1 MPWSDVVLLYRQM
14 MRESKRFPNY
24 MFRTYALRRVRDAFH
39 ENRNVTDAAVIDK
52 LVHDAHTNL
61 QVIRRQVIIGNL
73 YKGKPFAIESIGK
86 EKGVPNR

>member
-1 MPWSDVVLLYRQM
+1 M

-39 ENRNVTDAAVIDK
+39 ENRNVTDPAAVEK
-52 LVHDAHTNL
+52 LIQDAHTNL

-73 YKGKPFAIESIGK
+73 YKGNQFAIEAIEK
-86 EKGVPNR
+86 EKSASKR